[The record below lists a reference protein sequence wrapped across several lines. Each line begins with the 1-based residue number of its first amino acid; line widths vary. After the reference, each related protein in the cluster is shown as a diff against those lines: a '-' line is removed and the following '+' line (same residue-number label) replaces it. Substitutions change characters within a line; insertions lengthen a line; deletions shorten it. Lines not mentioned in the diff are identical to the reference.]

1 MTYAY
6 SFTDH
11 FIISFRFVF
20 LLRNPPVTEPIANSE
35 YKKCVYTIMP
45 LLRAI
50 GRLAGYTTKDMQI
63 DLIRLSSCCTN
74 YI

>member
-11 FIISFRFVF
+11 FIIFHSRFVY
-20 LLRNPPVTEPIANSE
+20 LLRNHPVTEPIANSE

-50 GRLAGYTTKDMQI
+50 GRLAGYTTKYIQI
-63 DLIRLSSCCTN
+63 DLIRLSSCCTDL
-74 YI
+74 

>member
-11 FIISFRFVF
+11 FIIFHSRFVF
-20 LLRNPPVTEPIANSE
+20 LLRNHPVTEPIANSE

-45 LLRAI
+45 VLRAS
-50 GRLAGYTTKDMQI
+50 AGD
-63 DLIRLSSCCTN
+63 
-74 YI
+74 